1 MLTLQ
6 WRLDAD
12 VPVILFLSR
21 KKEIIMTNFN
31 KNSEQWL
38 KWAETNAIKHLTDI
52 NDANDAIAEKA
63 FKMTLLFGIAS
74 MLMCLCVNSTTG
86 IIGFVACLLL
96 CIRVSITNE
105 TESTGFS
112 SSLVKLVDNEEYID
126 INPETFIL
134 HKDNKNEDIWAFV
147 FNELQKREVNAMA
160 INAKLTE
167 NYRLLLQAIV
177 LGLVVYLAYLASSCF
192 Y

>member
-1 MLTLQ
+1 MNNL
-6 WRLDAD
+6 
-12 VPVILFLSR
+12 
-21 KKEIIMTNFN
+21 N

-52 NDANDAIAEKA
+52 NRANDAITNKA

-74 MLMCLCVNSTTG
+74 MLMCLCVNSTAG

-96 CIRVSITNE
+96 CIRVSLTND

-112 SSLVKLVDNEEYID
+112 SSIVKLVGNWEYID

-167 NYRLLLQAIV
+167 SYRLLLQAIV
-177 LGLVVYLAYLASSCF
+177 LVLFVYLACLASSCF